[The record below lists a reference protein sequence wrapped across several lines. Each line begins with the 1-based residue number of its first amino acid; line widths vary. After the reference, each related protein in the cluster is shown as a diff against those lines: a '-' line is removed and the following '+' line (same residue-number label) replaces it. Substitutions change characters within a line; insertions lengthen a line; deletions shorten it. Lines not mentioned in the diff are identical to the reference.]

1 MRELVRGA
9 MSSRQPAVLF
19 IFITLV
25 LDILGIGL
33 VVPVLPGLVQHYQE
47 GSLAAGSVTYG
58 LLAATYALMQ
68 FLMAPLIGSL
78 SDRFGRRPVI
88 LVSLLGS
95 AIDYFLIAFAPNL
108 AWFVVGRVVA
118 GITAANYAAASAYIA
133 DISPPEKRAANFGL
147 IGAAFGIGFI
157 IGPVLGGLCAKFG
170 VKVPFFV
177 AGGLTLV
184 NWAYGWFVLPES
196 LAPENR
202 RAFSWRRSNP
212 VGALM
217 ALHRFPALLGLVL
230 TYFIAVLAHQVY
242 PSIWVLYTA
251 FRYQWTELQTG
262 LSLAAVGFMAGMV
275 QGGLTKRV
283 VGRLGERRTVLAGL
297 FLAVFLYAAY
307 GMASQ
312 AWMIYGCII
321 IGSLTGLVTPAV
333 QSLMTQSVPA
343 NEQGELQGALS
354 SLSSVAGVAG
364 PVVCTQL
371 FGFFVS
377 DKAPLQLPGA
387 PFFWSSLLMVVA
399 LAVAVPSLRR
409 IQTAH

>member
-1 MRELVRGA
+1 
-9 MSSRQPAVLF
+9 MSARRPAVLF

-33 VVPVLPGLVQHYQE
+33 VVPVLPKLVQEYQGGSVAE
-47 GSLAAGSVTYG
+47 GSLSYG
-58 LLAATYALMQ
+58 MLAALYALMQ
-68 FLMAPLIGSL
+68 FLFAPLIGSL

-95 AIDYFLIAFAPNL
+95 AMDYFLIAFAPSL
-108 AWFVVGRVVA
+108 AWFAVGRIVA

-157 IGPVLGGLCAKFG
+157 IGPVLGGLFAKWG
-170 VKVPFFV
+170 VKVPFFI

-202 RAFSWRRSNP
+202 RGFSWARSNP
-212 VGALM
+212 VGALL
-217 ALHRFPALLGLVL
+217 ALRRFPALLGLVV

-242 PSIWVLYTA
+242 PSTWVLYTTY
-251 FRYQWTELQTG
+251 RYQWTELQTG

-275 QGGLTKRV
+275 SGGLTKRV
-283 VGRLGERRTVLAGL
+283 VGALGERKTAQFGLTLAI
-297 FLAVFLYAAY
+297 FLYAAY
-307 GMASQ
+307 GFATQ
-312 AWMIYGCII
+312 PWMIYVCIV
-321 IGSLTGLVTPAV
+321 IGSLTGLVTPSV

-354 SLSSVAGVAG
+354 SLSSVAGVLG
-364 PVVCTQL
+364 PLACTQL
-371 FGFFVS
+371 FGHFISSEAAV
-377 DKAPLQLPGA
+377 QVPGA
-387 PFFWSSLLMVVA
+387 PFFWSSALMVVS
-399 LAVAVPSLRR
+399 LLIAVPSLKR
-409 IQTAH
+409 IRPAAEG

>member
-1 MRELVRGA
+1 
-9 MSSRQPAVLF
+9 MSARRPAVIF

-33 VVPVLPGLVQHYQE
+33 IVPVLPKLIQHYQ
-47 GSLAAGSVTYG
+47 GGDVAAGSFSYG
-58 LLAATYALMQ
+58 MLAALYALMQ
-68 FLMAPLIGSL
+68 FLFAPLIGSL
-78 SDRFGRRPVI
+78 SDRYGRRPVI
-88 LVSLLGS
+88 LISLLGS

-108 AWFVVGRVVA
+108 VWFAIGRIIA

-133 DISPPEKRAANFGL
+133 DVSPPEKRAANFGL

-157 IGPVLGGLCAKFG
+157 IGPILGGLLAKWG
-170 VKVPFFV
+170 VKVPFFF

-202 RAFSWRRSNP
+202 RAFSWARSNP
-212 VGALM
+212 VGALV
-217 ALHRFPALLGLVL
+217 ALRRFPALLGLV
-230 TYFIAVLAHQVY
+230 TCYFIAVLAHQVY
-242 PSIWVLYTA
+242 PSIWVLYTTY
-251 FRYQWTELQTG
+251 RYSWTELQTG

-283 VGRLGERRTVLAGL
+283 VGALGERKTVQHGFMLSI
-297 FLAVFLYAAY
+297 FLYAAY
-307 GMASQ
+307 GFATQ
-312 AWMIYGCII
+312 PWMIYVCIV
-321 IGSLTGLVTPAV
+321 IGSLSGLVTPAV

-364 PVVCTQL
+364 PVACTQL
-371 FGFFVS
+371 FGYFIGE
-377 DKAPLQLPGA
+377 KAPMVLPGA
-387 PFFWSSLLMVVA
+387 PFFWSSVLMLVA
-399 LAVAVPSLRR
+399 LAIAIPALKR
-409 IQTAH
+409 IKPLV